1 MITTEEK
8 KEKLILVGIAED
20 DVDAAV
26 ASLEELAQLADT
38 AGAEVLELF
47 VQSRE
52 HPHPGT
58 YLGSGKLEELKE
70 RIRELEADAVICDDE
85 LTPAQM
91 RNMADI
97 LDTKVLDRSLL
108 ILDIFAG
115 RAATKEGKIQ
125 IELAQL
131 RYRATRL
138 TGKGTALSRLGGGI
152 GTRGPGESKLESD
165 RRAIHTRISQLKAD
179 LAEVV
184 RHREQQREKR
194 QKSQVPV
201 IAVVGYTN
209 AGKSTLLNKLT
220 GADILAEDKLF
231 ATLDPTTRSLAL
243 PGGETVLLTDTVG
256 FIRKLPHHLIDA
268 FKSTLEESRYAD
280 VILHVVDASN
290 PQFKQQME
298 TVYATLKD
306 LQVENKPVIT
316 VFNKCDRPLG
326 DALLY
331 DAVADETLRISA
343 LTGEGLERL
352 TEVLSEVLKAQKIY
366 IDRVFSY
373 QEAGTV
379 GQIRKYGSVIA
390 EEYEENGIHIK
401 AYVPKAL
408 GLKE

>member
-256 FIRKLPHHLIDA
+256 FLRKLPHHLIDA